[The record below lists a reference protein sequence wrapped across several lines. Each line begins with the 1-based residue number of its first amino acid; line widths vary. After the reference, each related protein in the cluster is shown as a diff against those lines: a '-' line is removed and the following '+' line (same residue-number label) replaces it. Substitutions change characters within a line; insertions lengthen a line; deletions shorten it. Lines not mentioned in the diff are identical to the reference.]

1 VYIIDYKKKEHHRH
15 SHEKKKQQPIDESKD
30 PKGSLT
36 KKQKAALEKLELIS
50 NNALEDSQ
58 KATIEA
64 LAAATTKFLSDTK
77 PTTTTKSITEST
89 DSDKVIP
96 PDSAEIDLENEPIE
110 KKRERQRSLVLNL
123 GKKKNNKQFELNE

>member
-36 KKQKAALEKLELIS
+36 KKQKAALEKLEQIS

-77 PTTTTKSITEST
+77 PTTTTEST
-89 DSDKVIP
+89 GSDKVIP

-123 GKKKNNKQFELNE
+123 GKKKNKQFELNE